1 MFLKGLPS
9 LGMSLKFSDK
19 PNAMQHL
26 KMHSYLMV
34 LLAFTFV
41 FSTLG
46 FSESLHANQK
56 SKPIEI
62 LSDPFGYGVPTHYT
76 ILRGHT
82 KATFSHPMFG
92 QFTRAEIVQR
102 ENDGY
107 RTTRFALSPDGKT
120 YQPVMIQFRK
130 FETYGYPKED
140 EHCLDPAQAVS
151 PLSTLKALGPAVKD
165 GELIAKRRD
174 ELAKARFFDA
184 SCFDPSVPEAHRNAI
199 FNAAA
204 DVLTPELQEKDE
216 FPKYLRCLER
226 NGLAHESGVIQGY
239 IQQALKDT
247 AMAPKL
253 KLSCTA
259 DQKAKPGQYNEKT
272 KAMSLRLTPK
282 PNRETYAQKMF
293 HELLHTV
300 PIRDGLPLDLIEE
313 CCTLGEQCA
322 ELKTAAE
329 KRKNDERIQALAN
342 SQTSNGQIANSS
354 MEFLKGSDDIEKSFG
369 ASTTSHQ
376 CEAIGK
382 PTCESIARSA
392 TLYLANQSQCRP
404 RESFEQVGIIELF
417 ISNATASVSCDTPV
431 GEGGCYGDCGEAY
444 KRVLA
449 QNGKATLAE
458 VARQTPVTSPIT
470 WEAPVETQQP
480 AVPIGGLASSGVRSS
495 DTSSETTAPRARA
508 GGGRT
513 IASIAPLPAPVP
525 NRSLGSAHGR
535 RDVAQSNRATVL
547 VDTLEKAANSVTKQL
562 TFEKLDA
569 RKVDPVEVFRSAG
582 KGNDNPMF
590 VVASLSERPFQIS
603 NVADVKGLTFP
614 NPFAK
619 ANAPEGS
626 SMTLSKLEAKAETV
640 EQGKVIESKSGSE
653 SSSPAKPHAS
663 GAVDLGSDNSF
674 GKRQQSGDIR
684 SRKDSNGKTISERT
698 DRSIAKSSAPDFE
711 NMSYVSLRKFLAG
724 SYRQVADFLE
734 DQSFARALLKNGIQI
749 YDHENRQIGAT
760 KAAMVEG
767 QLRHTVFIYSA
778 EKSRLIQSRA
788 TTKENR

>member
-9 LGMSLKFSDK
+9 LGKSLKFTDK
-19 PNAMQHL
+19 TNAMQHM

-34 LLAFTFV
+34 LLAYTFV

-120 YQPVMIQFRK
+120 YQPVMLQFRK

-259 DQKAKPGQYNEKT
+259 DRKAKSGQYLEKS
-272 KAMSLRLTPK
+272 KLMSLRLTPR
-282 PNRETYAQKMF
+282 PEREVYAQKVF

-300 PIRDGLPLDLIEE
+300 PIRDGLPLELIEE
-313 CCTLGEQCA
+313 CCTLGEQCEA
-322 ELKTAAE
+322 LQAAT
-329 KRKNDERIQALAN
+329 KRCQIEERQQALLGSGSLSTPIQDAAMTQLAG
-342 SQTSNGQIANSS
+342 SQLARCVGEPENTDACAA
-354 MEFLKGSDDIEKSFG
+354 MGSEG
-369 ASTTSHQ
+369 CRRASQMWQRSYDQKIQCTFATTSKHWLRGPLNFAISSAVADQ
-376 CEAIGK
+376 DCNKLPTATWRNALAEIGK
-382 PTCESIARSA
+382 
-392 TLYLANQSQCRP
+392 
-404 RESFEQVGIIELF
+404 REGNRTVE
-417 ISNATASVSCDTPV
+417 
-431 GEGGCYGDCGEAY
+431 
-444 KRVLA
+444 
-449 QNGKATLAE
+449 E

-495 DTSSETTAPRARA
+495 DTSSETTAPPARN

-513 IASIAPLPAPVP
+513 IASIAPLPAPAP
-525 NRSLGSAHGR
+525 NRSLGSARGR
-535 RDVAQSNRATVL
+535 QDVAQSNRATVL
-547 VDTLEKAANSVTKQL
+547 VDTLEKAASSVTKQL

-569 RKVDPVEVFRSAG
+569 RKVDPVEVFRSAT
-582 KGNDNPMF
+582 KGNDSPMF

-619 ANAPEGS
+619 ANAPTGS
-626 SMTLSKLEAKAETV
+626 SMTLAKLDAKAEAV
-640 EQGKVIESKSGSE
+640 EQGKVIESKTGSE
-653 SSSPAKPHAS
+653 SGSPPKSHGG
-663 GAVDLGSDNSF
+663 GAVDLGADNPFSQ
-674 GKRQQSGDIR
+674 KLLSGDIR
-684 SRKDSNGKTISERT
+684 VRQDSNGKTVIEKRG
-698 DRSIAKSSAPDFE
+698 RSAAKSSAPDFE
-711 NMSYVSLRKFLAG
+711 NMSYGDLRKFLAG
-724 SYRQVADFLE
+724 SYRQVAEFLE